1 MASGIEGGPG
11 WRGIILVANTPFAE
25 DGSLDLESIPRF
37 ADYLADA
44 GCEAALLRG
53 IAAETAYLDPSERF
67 QLVQRFANATRGR
80 FDLIVGLS
88 VSGRAEIVEEARA
101 ALEAGATAI
110 NWRPA
115 PATGAT

>member
-1 MASGIEGGPG
+1 MAAGMKDGPG

-25 DGSLDLESIPRF
+25 DGSLDLGSIPRF

-53 IAAETAYLDPSERF
+53 VAAETAYLDPSERF
-67 QLVQRFANATRGR
+67 RLVQRFANATRGR

-88 VSGRAEIVEEARA
+88 VSRRAEIAEEARA

-115 PATGAT
+115 SATG